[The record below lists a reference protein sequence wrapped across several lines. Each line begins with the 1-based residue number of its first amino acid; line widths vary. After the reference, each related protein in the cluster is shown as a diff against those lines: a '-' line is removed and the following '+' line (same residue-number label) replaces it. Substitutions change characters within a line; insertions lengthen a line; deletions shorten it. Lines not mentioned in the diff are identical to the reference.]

1 MRGQW
6 RANIQFLLALDVIA
20 LMCSSN
26 VNYMSNINDQSVFVM
41 KLVETWWEETGG
53 RIMFLVLRMKTTCAC
68 LDGLRL
74 KLVFQWKP
82 DCFFCL
88 SPHKI
93 IYLLLWDHLLL

>member
-41 KLVETWWEETGG
+41 KLVET
-53 RIMFLVLRMKTTCAC
+53 
-68 LDGLRL
+68 
-74 KLVFQWKP
+74 
-82 DCFFCL
+82 
-88 SPHKI
+88 
-93 IYLLLWDHLLL
+93 